1 VSKFLGFDYDG
12 DESGDEVPMFVS
24 SSPTA
29 TFDQVLEALLN
40 ELEGSSKIPFSSTVM
55 IQREVVLELIDELRA
70 ALPEE
75 LRRADRI
82 NRDRDAILLA
92 AEESKNQMLA
102 TARRESNALVE
113 KQTIVER
120 SKERAREI
128 MADAEAKIRTRTN
141 QANEYIQGELTK
153 YDNYLTKMHGM
164 TLAQR
169 EKLRSDPNPFDV
181 EYLEGRAPATSFAA
195 ASMNDSDLSVA
206 FLAPEP
212 LSTSFYDPD
221 DL

>member
-1 VSKFLGFDYDG
+1 MSKFLGFDYDG
-12 DESGDEVPMFVS
+12 EESGEEMPIFENA
-24 SSPTA
+24 SPTA
-29 TFDQVLEALLN
+29 SFDQVLEILLG

-55 IQREVVLELIDELRA
+55 IQREVVVGLIDELRN

-82 NRDRDAILLA
+82 NRDRDAILQA
-92 AEESKNQMLA
+92 AEDSKNQMLA

-113 KQTIVER
+113 KQAIVER

-128 MADAEAKIRTRTN
+128 MAEAEDKIRTRTN
-141 QANEYIQGELTK
+141 QANEYIQRELGK
-153 YDNYLTKMHGM
+153 YDNYLTKMHAM

-169 EKLRSDPNPFDV
+169 EKLRADPNPFDV
-181 EYLEGRAPATSFAA
+181 EYLENRAPVTSFAA
-195 ASMNDSDLSVA
+195 ASMDDGDLSTA

-212 LSTSFYDPD
+212 LSNSFYDPD